1 MNVSTHLKSLQ
12 SAVRPFNGARHVAQ
26 RVATDQ
32 VQLPPGNQLAPG
44 GAVSAMSFRGPAFWH
59 CPGLLGLALL
69 GVLLLAPALAGTLE
83 QCRDLRQRRDALAA
97 EAMAAEIV
105 LAQEL
110 RERLCPELNRQ
121 AEGSNA
127 NDQVFVPIDY
137 EALRLC
143 RRRAE
148 QLIERT
154 RPVRYRSRV
163 AFTFYTTAG
172 AVLAEKADAVAGEM
186 QEQSCP

>member
-1 MNVSTHLKSLQ
+1 M
-12 SAVRPFNGARHVAQ
+12 RRH
-26 RVATDQ
+26 
-32 VQLPPGNQLAPG
+32 
-44 GAVSAMSFRGPAFWH
+44 GPAFWH
-59 CPGLLGLALL
+59 RPGLLGLALL
-69 GVLLLAPALAGTLE
+69 GALLLSPALAGTLE

-110 RERLCPELNRQ
+110 RERICPELNHQ

-127 NDQVFVPIDY
+127 NDRVFVPIDY

-148 QLIERT
+148 QLIERSH
-154 RPVRYRSRV
+154 PVRYRSRL
-163 AFTFYTTAG
+163 AFTYYTTAG
-172 AVLAEKADAVAGEM
+172 AVLAEKADGVAAEM
-186 QEQSCP
+186 LDESCP